1 MKQTLIALVEDKPG
15 VLNRV
20 ASLFRRRNF
29 NIESLAVGHSEQP
42 GVSRMTIVTD
52 EEEHLRRNVVRA
64 NLLKLINVIDVQ
76 DVTDTPCVVRET
88 ALVKVQADATQRG
101 QVLDVTEMYRAR
113 IADVG
118 TETLII
124 EVTGEYDK
132 IESMI
137 EVLKPFGVL
146 EIMRTGQIAM
156 TRGAVLPR
164 SNGQPAMVVSNGKQE
179 PARG

>member
-52 EEEHLRRNVVRA
+52 EEEYLRRSVVRA
-64 NLLKLINVIDVQ
+64 NLLKLINVIEVQ
-76 DVTDTPCVVRET
+76 DVTDTPCVDRET
-88 ALVKVQADATQRG
+88 ALIKVMADATQRG
-101 QVLDVTEMYRAR
+101 QALDVAEMYRAR

-124 EVTGEYDK
+124 EVTGEHDK
-132 IESMI
+132 IESI
-137 EVLKPFGVL
+137 INVLEPFGIL
-146 EIMRTGQIAM
+146 EIMRTGKIAM
-156 TRGAVLPR
+156 TRGIVRPR
-164 SNGQPAMVVSNGKQE
+164 TDAQPQPLVAANGKQ
-179 PARG
+179 